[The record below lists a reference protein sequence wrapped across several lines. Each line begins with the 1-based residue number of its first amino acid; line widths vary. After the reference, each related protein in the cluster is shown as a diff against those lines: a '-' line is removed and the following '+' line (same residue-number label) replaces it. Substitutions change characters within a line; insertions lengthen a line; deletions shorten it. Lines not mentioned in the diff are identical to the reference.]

1 MDTPSINPIHHPEVA
16 AMRLTY
22 NQHLLESELLP
33 DPFAQF
39 EAWFADARATVG
51 NSGSSNGTAGAV
63 GEPNAMNLATASKQ
77 GRPSSRMVLL
87 KDFDQHG
94 FVFYTNYGSRKAKEL
109 DENPFAALTFYWG
122 QRSVRI
128 EGPVE
133 RVSNEE
139 SDAYFASRPLGSRIG
154 AWASPQ
160 STPLH
165 NREELD
171 ALERDVKAKFE
182 TKGESIP
189 RPDFWGG
196 FRVVPDR
203 IEFWAGRASRL
214 HDRIVYA
221 RSAPDKEW
229 EVSRLAP

>member
-1 MDTPSINPIHHPEVA
+1 
-16 AMRLTY
+16 
-22 NQHLLESELLP
+22 
-33 DPFAQF
+33 
-39 EAWFADARATVG
+39 
-51 NSGSSNGTAGAV
+51 
-63 GEPNAMNLATASKQ
+63 
-77 GRPSSRMVLL
+77 MVLL
-87 KDFDQHG
+87 KDFDPHG

-128 EGPVE
+128 DGPVE
-133 RVSNEE
+133 RVSKEE
-139 SDAYFASRPLGSRIG
+139 SDAYLASRPVGSQIG

-171 ALERDVKAKFE
+171 MLERDVKAKFK
-182 TKGESIP
+182 TNGESIP

-221 RSAPDKEW
+221 RSAADKEW